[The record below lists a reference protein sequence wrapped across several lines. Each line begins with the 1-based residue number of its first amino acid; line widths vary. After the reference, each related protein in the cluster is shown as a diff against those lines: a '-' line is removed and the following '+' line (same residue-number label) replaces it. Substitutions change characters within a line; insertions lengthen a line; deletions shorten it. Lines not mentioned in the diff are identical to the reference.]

1 MGLASGAAAP
11 LRLPGPHTAEAR
23 RPPLGNCDSLS
34 RAAPG
39 IWAEV
44 SLTVCLLNKATVC
57 SKYLHS
63 QKSSTLSS

>member
-1 MGLASGAAAP
+1 MGLASGAAAT
-11 LRLPGPHTAEAR
+11 LRPPGPHTAEAQ

-44 SLTVCLLNKATVC
+44 FLTVYVF
-57 SKYLHS
+57 
-63 QKSSTLSS
+63 